1 MDVWLDEQD
10 VVSEDKGHVSV
21 VGHSSRGVSL
31 FVCVGNICRL
41 RDGRDA
47 AAEAKHGQGR
57 TRSGSG
63 FLCSKE
69 AVERE
74 GPSHSRNQVMV

>member
-1 MDVWLDEQD
+1 MSRMSSLKKKDI
-10 VVSEDKGHVSV
+10 VSV

-41 RDGRDA
+41 RDGRY

-57 TRSGSG
+57 RTRSGSG
-63 FLCSKE
+63 LP
-69 AVERE
+69 V
-74 GPSHSRNQVMV
+74 